1 MSKLLPRLGLIFSA
15 ALLALALTGC
25 GTTRRIDSQ
34 VQSIHANVVGAAPL
48 QGARYRFERLPS
60 QINNPAAGLAEQ
72 QAQAALAAVG
82 LARDDAGAQLS
93 IQVNARATSYI
104 ADPWGRPVLGVGM
117 NGYWGHGV
125 GMGFGLN
132 TGMRFPPPTHYQ
144 YEVSIV
150 MRDLRS
156 AQVVYETQAVHNGPW
171 ADTNQIFPVLMQ
183 AALQGFPNPP
193 ATSRQVNIDIPR

>member
-1 MSKLLPRLGLIFSA
+1 MSKFISKLGLICSA

-34 VQSIHANVVGAAPL
+34 VQSLHANVLGAAPL

-60 QINNPAAGLAEQ
+60 QINNPAIGLAEQ

-82 LARDDAGAQLS
+82 LTRDDAGAQLS
-93 IQVNARATSYI
+93 VQVNARATSYM

-125 GMGFGLN
+125 GMGMGMGF
-132 TGMRFPPPTHYQ
+132 GMRFPPPTHYQ
-144 YEVSIV
+144 YEVTLV
-150 MRDLRS
+150 MRELRS

-171 ADTNQIFPVLMQ
+171 ADANTIFPVLMQ
-183 AALQGFPNPP
+183 AALQDFPNPP
-193 ATSRQVNIDIPR
+193 ATLRQVNIDIAR

>member
-1 MSKLLPRLGLIFSA
+1 MSQFIFKFSWRVSA
-15 ALLALALTGC
+15 LMLAWALTGC

-34 VQSIHANVVGAAPL
+34 VQSVHANVVGAAPL
-48 QGARYRFERLPS
+48 PGASYRFERLPS
-60 QINNPAAGLAEQ
+60 QIHNPAAGLAEQ
-72 QAQAALAAVG
+72 QAQVALAAVG
-82 LARDDAGAQLS
+82 LARDDALAQLS
-93 IQVNARATSYI
+93 VQVNARAMSYL

-117 NGYWGHGV
+117 NGYGGHGF
-125 GMGFGLN
+125 GTSLGF
-132 TGMRFPPPTHYQ
+132 GMRFPAPTHYQ

-171 ADTNQIFPVLMQ
+171 ADANTIFPVLMQ

-193 ATSRQVNIDIPR
+193 AVSRQVNIDIPR

>member
-1 MSKLLPRLGLIFSA
+1 MTKYITPSGLLLSA
-15 ALLALALTGC
+15 LLLALALTGC

-34 VQSIHANVVGAAPL
+34 VQSTHAQVAGASPL

-72 QAQAALAAVG
+72 QAQAALTSVG
-82 LARDDAGAQLS
+82 LVREDALAQLS
-93 IQVNARATSYI
+93 VQVNARATSYM
-104 ADPWGRPVLGVGM
+104 ADPWGRPALGVGM
-117 NGYWGHGV
+117 NSYGRHGFGAGM
-125 GMGFGLN
+125 GMGF
-132 TGMRFPPPTHYQ
+132 GMRFPPPTHYQ

-171 ADTNQIFPVLMQ
+171 ADANTIFPVLMQ

-193 ATSRQVNIDIPR
+193 AASRQVNIDIPR

>member
-1 MSKLLPRLGLIFSA
+1 MRKHIAKSGLLLSTF
-15 ALLALALTGC
+15 LLALALTGC

-34 VQSIHANVVGAAPL
+34 VQSTRVQVAGVSPL
-48 QGARYRFERLPS
+48 QGAHYRFERMPS

-72 QAQAALAAVG
+72 QAQVALTSVG
-82 LARDDAGAQLS
+82 LVRDDALAQLS
-93 IQVNARATSYI
+93 VQINARATSYM
-104 ADPWGRPVLGVGM
+104 ADPWGRPMLGVGM
-117 NGYWGHGV
+117 NSYGRHGWSTS
-125 GMGFGLN
+125 MGF
-132 TGMRFPPPTHYQ
+132 GMRFPPPTHYQ

-171 ADTNQIFPVLMQ
+171 ADANTIFPVLMQ

-193 ATSRQVNIDIPR
+193 AASRQVNIDIPH

>member
-1 MSKLLPRLGLIFSA
+1 MSQFIFKFSWRVSA
-15 ALLALALTGC
+15 LMLAWALTGC

-34 VQSIHANVVGAAPL
+34 VQSVHANVVGAVPL
-48 QGARYRFERLPS
+48 PGASYRFERLPS
-60 QINNPAAGLAEQ
+60 QIHNPAAGLAEQ
-72 QAQAALAAVG
+72 QAQVALAAVG
-82 LARDDAGAQLS
+82 LARDDALAQLS
-93 IQVNARATSYI
+93 VQVNARAMSYL

-117 NGYWGHGV
+117 NGFGGHGFGA
-125 GMGFGLN
+125 GMGFG
-132 TGMRFPPPTHYQ
+132 MRFPAPTHYQ

-171 ADTNQIFPVLMQ
+171 ADANTIFPVLMQ

-193 ATSRQVNIDIPR
+193 AVSRQVNIDIPR

>member
-1 MSKLLPRLGLIFSA
+1 MSKFISRLGFLVSA
-15 ALLALALTGC
+15 SLLALIMTGC

-34 VQSIHANVVGAAPL
+34 VQSVYANVVGAASLP
-48 QGARYRFERLPS
+48 GARYRFERLPS

-93 IQVNARATSYI
+93 IQVNARATSYV

-125 GMGFGLN
+125 GMGF
-132 TGMRFPPPTHYQ
+132 GMRFPPPTHYQ

-171 ADTNQIFPVLMQ
+171 ADANTIFPVLMQ
-183 AALQGFPNPP
+183 AALQDFPNPP

>member
-1 MSKLLPRLGLIFSA
+1 MTHLISRLGLLFSA
-15 ALLALALTGC
+15 SLLVLALSGC

-34 VQSIHANVVGAAPL
+34 VQSVHANVVGAAPL
-48 QGARYRFERLPS
+48 PGARYRFERLPS

-82 LARDDAGAQLS
+82 LVRDDALAQLS

-104 ADPWGRPVLGVGM
+104 ADPWGRPLLGVGM

-125 GMGFGLN
+125 GMGFGMSS
-132 TGMRFPPPTHYQ
+132 GMRFPPPTHYQ

-150 MRDLRS
+150 LRDLRS

-171 ADTNQIFPVLMQ
+171 ADANQIFPVLMQ
-183 AALQGFPNPP
+183 AALQDFPNPP
-193 ATSRQVNIDIPR
+193 AASRQVNIDILR

>member
-1 MSKLLPRLGLIFSA
+1 MSKFITRLGLLISVS
-15 ALLALALTGC
+15 LLALALTGC

-34 VQSIHANVVGAAPL
+34 VQSIHANVLGAGPL
-48 QGARYRFERLPS
+48 AGARYRFERLPS

-72 QAQAALAAVG
+72 QAEVALASVG

-104 ADPWGRPVLGVGM
+104 ADPWGRPVLGIGM
-117 NGYWGHGV
+117 NGYGGHSVGV
-125 GMGFGLN
+125 GF
-132 TGMRFPPPTHYQ
+132 GMRFPPPTHYQ
-144 YEVSIV
+144 YEVSLV

-171 ADTNQIFPVLMQ
+171 ADANQIFPVLMQ